1 MIVLPASRMIN
12 LEFLKEAMSKRE
24 VRLADE
30 EEIKSLFPDCET
42 GATPPFGNLY
52 NIPVY
57 ISLALTSD
65 HSIVFNAGSHTD
77 AIKMSCGDFKRLVNP
92 RVALFSERIH

>member
-30 EEIKSLFPDCET
+30 EEIKSLF
-42 GATPPFGNLY
+42 
-52 NIPVY
+52 
-57 ISLALTSD
+57 S
-65 HSIVFNAGSHTD
+65 
-77 AIKMSCGDFKRLVNP
+77 
-92 RVALFSERIH
+92 